1 MCNDQS
7 FTDFEVEYIRSA
19 VCWKG
24 AETIGPQS
32 EAIYVFSQINWSV
45 LFPLFIIKRS
55 DCLRHLLP
63 HQTKGTSS
71 VCVCVCG
78 FACFPRC
85 VYFCSLSMEC
95 WLALLGL
102 STPPPPRPLV
112 CVWTARYSSLRDPI
126 HMAPR
131 CGPKMCLPRKTFERM
146 TRSLHL
152 RPICLQAVALL
163 EACNGGRRMYGVK
176 LYPGNMLIPSA
187 HKPALKPVLL
197 YSCADRSEARE
208 NRLSLSVVHPCLEE
222 CKMVA

>member
-102 STPPPPRPLV
+102 STPPPAPPPCVCLDCPLQFSE
-112 CVWTARYSSLRDPI
+112 RSHP
-126 HMAPR
+126 H
-131 CGPKMCLPRKTFERM
+131 GPKMWAKD
-146 TRSLHL
+146 
-152 RPICLQAVALL
+152 V
-163 EACNGGRRMYGVK
+163 
-176 LYPGNMLIPSA
+176 
-187 HKPALKPVLL
+187 PA
-197 YSCADRSEARE
+197 SENVRE
-208 NRLSLSVVHPCLEE
+208 NDTFPPPPTDLLTGCGPPGSLQRRQEE
-222 CKMVA
+222 VRC